1 MQCIFCLQHASIN
14 LYIYSFSSD
23 ILKVYFKLNSTSGV
37 HGYLSIY
44 TVGHFE
50 FGKLHEILFVI

>member
-1 MQCIFCLQHASIN
+1 MQCIFCLQHASTKN
-14 LYIYSFSSD
+14 RYIYSFSSD

-37 HGYLSIY
+37 SIY